1 MSIVLTNL
9 SKRFGNV
16 LVVNN
21 LSVQIHDGEL
31 FVLLGAS
38 GSGKSTVLRMI
49 AGLTRP
55 DHGTVELNKKNVTT
69 SPPQARGTGF
79 VFQNYSL
86 FRHMTVSENIE
97 FGLSIRR
104 VPVAQRRRRLDELL
118 DLVGLAG
125 LGNRFAHQ
133 LSGGQQQRVALAR
146 ALAYQPS
153 VLLLDE
159 PFGALDVKIR
169 GQLRRT
175 LKDIQQRLKVTTILV
190 THDQEEAF
198 ELADRIGV
206 IDRGNLVEVDTPEA
220 LYHRPRTEF
229 AASFIGGKNVLIG
242 RVVEGGVIELGTTKL
257 PVPED
262 FAEQLTRVRI
272 LFRPETVLLQTEP
285 FPKNGD
291 VYELGEGRVI
301 ERKFV
306 GSFQRIRLEVQ
317 RPRGIRPYV
326 PQTFGE
332 RTMQIEA
339 LQPSEIN
346 SSNKVNV
353 GDMLWVGF
361 KQYHILETFWPKILL
376 CTDETHSTE
385 AVPDFGLYIA
395 EKASSPATVLC
406 VTDSNDKVAQTRAR
420 LEKVRQAWLERV
432 PSLDVKVRK
441 GSTKEEIFF
450 ETQEGHY
457 EFVVVGKKERPLK
470 GMTALGTTIRM
481 ILNQVG
487 VPVAIV
493 QVPRLKISNM
503 LICSAVG
510 EPGKADVQVGG
521 RLARLLGASTTVLH
535 VSDDETEDQRRR
547 TELHLEQ
554 ALSTLETF
562 GVKAESKIGKEPFV
576 DYILNEATS
585 GNYDLIVIGAPG
597 PESAQRLYWHDA
609 VTEIVNGITVPVL
622 IVPMTE

>member
-1 MSIVLTNL
+1 MSIVLTDL

-16 LVVNN
+16 LVVNK
-21 LSVQIHDGEL
+21 LSVQIQEGEL

-55 DHGTVELNKKNVTT
+55 DGGTIELNQKDVTAL
-69 SPPQARGTGF
+69 PPQARGTGF

-86 FRHMTVSENIE
+86 FRHMTVAENIE
-97 FGLSIRR
+97 FGLRIRK
-104 VPVAQRRRRLDELL
+104 VSSDERRRRLDELL
-118 DLVGLAG
+118 DLVGLGG

-169 GQLRRT
+169 SQLRRT

-206 IDRGNLVEVDTPEA
+206 IDRGNLVEVDTPEV

-229 AASFIGGKNVLIG
+229 AANFIGGKNVLIG
-242 RVVEGGVIELGTTKL
+242 RVESGVIQLGTTVL
-257 PVPED
+257 PVPPD
-262 FAEQLTRVRI
+262 FAEQLNRVRI

-285 FPKNGD
+285 FPNDGE
-291 VYELGEGRVI
+291 VFVLGQGKVI
-301 ERKFV
+301 ERMFV

-326 PQTFGE
+326 AQTFGE

-339 LQPSEIN
+339 LQPSE
-346 SSNKVNV
+346 SNGVNRVSV
-353 GDMLWVGF
+353 GDMLWIGF
-361 KQYHILETFWPKILL
+361 KQYHILETFWPKLLL
-376 CTDETHSTE
+376 CTDETHATQ

-395 EKASSPATVLC
+395 EKTGSHATLLC
-406 VTDSNDKVAQTRAR
+406 VTDSNDQIAQTRSR
-420 LEKVRQAWLERV
+420 LEKVRQSWLEKV
-432 PSLDVKVRK
+432 PSLDVRVRR

-457 EFVVVGKKERPLK
+457 EVVVVGKKERPLK
-470 GMTALGTTIRM
+470 GMTALGTTIRI
-481 ILNQVG
+481 ILNRVG
-487 VPVAIV
+487 IPVVIV
-493 QVPRLKISNM
+493 QEPKPSISNM

-510 EPGKADVQVGG
+510 EPGKADVRVGG
-521 RLARLLGASTTVLH
+521 RLARLLGAGTTVLH

-547 TELHLEQ
+547 TALHLEQ
-554 ALSTLETF
+554 ALSTLESF
-562 GVKAESKIGKEPFV
+562 GVKAESKIGKKPAVE
-576 DYILNEATS
+576 YILNEASS
-585 GNYDLIVIGAPG
+585 GNHDLIVIGAPG

-609 VTEIVNGITVPVL
+609 VTKIVNGTKIPVL

>member
-1 MSIVLTNL
+1 MSIVLTDL

-16 LVVNN
+16 LVVNK
-21 LSVQIHDGEL
+21 LSVQIQDGEL

-49 AGLTRP
+49 AGLTPP
-55 DHGTVELNKKNVTT
+55 DGGTIELNQKDVTAL
-69 SPPQARGTGF
+69 PPQARGTGF

-86 FRHMTVSENIE
+86 FRHMTVAENIE
-97 FGLSIRR
+97 FGLRIRR
-104 VPVAQRRRRLDELL
+104 VSAEERRRRLDELL
-118 DLVGLAG
+118 DLVGLGG
-125 LGNRFAHQ
+125 LGNRYAHQ

-169 GQLRRT
+169 SQLRRT

-220 LYHRPRTEF
+220 LYHQPRTEF

-242 RVVEGGVIELGTTKL
+242 RVESGVIQLGATAL
-257 PVPED
+257 PVPAD
-262 FAEQLTRVRI
+262 FAEQLNRVRI

-285 FPKNGD
+285 FPKNGE
-291 VYELGEGRVI
+291 VFVLGKGKVI
-301 ERKFV
+301 ERMFV

-317 RPRGIRPYV
+317 RPRGIRPYAA
-326 PQTFGE
+326 QTFGE

-346 SSNKVNV
+346 GTNRVSV
-353 GDMLWVGF
+353 GDMLWIGF
-361 KQYHILETFWPKILL
+361 KQYHILETFWPKLLL
-376 CTDETHSTE
+376 CTDQTHSTL

-395 EKASSPATVLC
+395 EKASSHATILC
-406 VTDSNDKVAQTRAR
+406 VTDSTDAIAQTRAR
-420 LEKVRQAWLERV
+420 LEKVRQSWLERV

-487 VPVAIV
+487 VPVVIV
-493 QVPRLKISNM
+493 QEPKPSISNM

-510 EPGKADVQVGG
+510 EPGKADVRVGG
-521 RLARLLGASTTVLH
+521 RLARLLGAATTVLH

-547 TELHLEQ
+547 TALHLEQ
-554 ALSTLETF
+554 ALSTLESF
-562 GVKAESKIGKEPFV
+562 GVKAESKIGKEPAV
-576 DYILNEATS
+576 QYILKEASS
-585 GNYDLIVIGAPG
+585 GNHDLVVIGAPG
-597 PESAQRLYWHDA
+597 PESAQRLYWNDA
-609 VTEIVNGITVPVL
+609 VTEIVNGTKIPVL

>member
-1 MSIVLTNL
+1 MSIVLTDL

-16 LVVNN
+16 LVVNRFS
-21 LSVQIHDGEL
+21 LQIQDGEL

-55 DHGTVELNKKNVTT
+55 DSGTIELNQKDVTT
-69 SPPQARGTGF
+69 LPPQARGTGF

-86 FRHMTVSENIE
+86 FRHMTVAGNIE
-97 FGLSIRR
+97 FGLKIRK
-104 VPVAQRRRRLDELL
+104 ASSSDRRRRRDELL
-118 DLVGLAG
+118 DLVGLGG

-169 GQLRRT
+169 SQLRRT
-175 LKDIQQRLKVTTILV
+175 LKDIQRRLKVTTILV

-206 IDRGNLVEVDTPEA
+206 IDRGNLIEVDTPES

-229 AASFIGGKNVLIG
+229 AANFIGGKNVLIG
-242 RVVEGGVIELGTTKL
+242 RVDGGVIQLGASAL
-257 PVPED
+257 PVPQD
-262 FAEQLTRVRI
+262 LAEQLTRVRI
-272 LFRPETVLLQTEP
+272 LFRPETVLLQSEP
-285 FPKNGD
+285 FENKND
-291 VYELGEGRVI
+291 VYVLGKGKVI
-301 ERKFV
+301 ERMFA
-306 GSFQRIRLEVQ
+306 GSFQRIRLEVE
-317 RPRGIRPYV
+317 RPHGIRSYTPV
-326 PQTFGE
+326 SFGE

-339 LQPSEIN
+339 FQPSDQN
-346 SSNKVNV
+346 GNKFNP
-353 GDMLWVGF
+353 GEQLWIGF
-361 KQYHILETFWPKILL
+361 KQYHVLETFWPKLLL
-376 CTDETHSTE
+376 CTDETHATQ
-385 AVPDFGLYIA
+385 AVPDFGLYVA
-395 EKASSPATVLC
+395 EKARSKATLFC
-406 VTDSNDKVAQTRAR
+406 VADSTDAVASTRAR
-420 LEKVRQAWLERV
+420 LEKVRQAWLEKV
-432 PSLDVKVRK
+432 PELEVRVRK

-457 EFVVVGKKERPLK
+457 EFVVVGKKERPIK
-470 GMTALGTTIRM
+470 GMTALGTTVRM
-481 ILNQVG
+481 ILNQG

-493 QVPRLKISNM
+493 QEPTPEIKNM

-510 EPGKADVQVGG
+510 EPGKADVRVGG

-535 VSDDETEDQRRR
+535 VSDDESEDQRNR
-547 TELHLEQ
+547 TALHLEQ
-554 ALSTLETF
+554 ALATLETF
-562 GVKAESKIGKEPFV
+562 GVTGISKIGKEPFV
-576 DYILNEATS
+576 DYILEEAST

-597 PESAQRLYWHDA
+597 PQTAERLYWNDA
-609 VTEIVNGITVPVL
+609 VTEIVNGTKVTIL

>member
-1 MSIVLTNL
+1 MSIVLTDL

-21 LSVQIHDGEL
+21 LSVQIPDGEL

-55 DHGTVELNKKNVTT
+55 DHGTIELNKKDVTT
-69 SPPQARGTGF
+69 LPPQARGTGF

-97 FGLSIRR
+97 FGLRIRR
-104 VPVAQRRRRLDELL
+104 VSASQRRQRLDELL

-133 LSGGQQQRVALAR
+133 LSGGQQQRVAIAR

-169 GQLRRT
+169 SQLRRT

-206 IDRGNLVEVDTPEA
+206 INRGNLVEVDTPEA

-242 RVVEGGVIELGTTKL
+242 RVEDGVIELGSGKL
-257 PVPED
+257 PVPQD
-262 FAEQLTRVRI
+262 FAEHFTRVRI

-285 FPKNGD
+285 FAKNGD
-291 VYELGEGRVI
+291 VFELGQGRVI
-301 ERKFV
+301 ERMFV

-346 SSNKVNV
+346 GTNKVNV

-361 KQYHILETFWPKILL
+361 KQYHILETFWPKLLL
-376 CTDETHSTE
+376 CTDETHATE
-385 AVPDFGLYIA
+385 AVPDFGLFIA
-395 EKASSPATVLC
+395 EKASSHATILC
-406 VTDSNDKVAQTRAR
+406 VADSNDEVAQTRAR

-450 ETQEGHY
+450 ETQEGDY

-470 GMTALGTTIRM
+470 GMTALGNTIRM
-481 ILNQVG
+481 ILNQVR

-493 QVPRLKISNM
+493 QVPKLSISNM

-510 EPGKADVQVGG
+510 EPGKADVRVGG

-535 VSDDETEDQRRR
+535 VIDDVTEDQRRR
-547 TELHLEQ
+547 TEVHLEQ
-554 ALSTLETF
+554 ALSTLESF
-562 GVKAESKIGKEPFV
+562 GVKAESKIGKAPFV
-576 DYILNEATS
+576 EYILNEATS

-597 PESAQRLYWHDA
+597 PESAERLYWHDA
-609 VTEIVNGITVPVL
+609 VTEIVNGTTIPVL

>member
-1 MSIVLTNL
+1 MSIVLTDL

-16 LVVNN
+16 LVVNK
-21 LSVQIHDGEL
+21 LSVQIPDGEL

-55 DHGTVELNKKNVTT
+55 DHGTIELNKKDVTAL
-69 SPPQARGTGF
+69 PPQARGTGF

-97 FGLSIRR
+97 FGLRIRR
-104 VPVAQRRRRLDELL
+104 VSAAQRRQRLDELL

-146 ALAYQPS
+146 ALAYKPS

-169 GQLRRT
+169 SQLRRT

-206 IDRGNLVEVDTPEA
+206 INRGNLVEVDTPEA
-220 LYHRPRTEF
+220 LYHQPRTEF

-242 RVVEGGVIELGTTKL
+242 RVEGGVIELGTGKL
-257 PVPED
+257 PVPPD
-262 FAEQLTRVRI
+262 FAEHFTRVRI

-285 FPKNGD
+285 FAKNGD
-291 VYELGEGRVI
+291 VFQLGQGKVI
-301 ERKFV
+301 ERMFV

-317 RPRGIRPYV
+317 RPPGIRPYV

-339 LQPSEIN
+339 LRPSEIN
-346 SSNKVNV
+346 GTNKVNV

-361 KQYHILETFWPKILL
+361 KQYHILETFWPKLLL

-385 AVPDFGLYIA
+385 AVPDFGLFIA
-395 EKASSPATVLC
+395 EKASSHATILC
-406 VTDSNDKVAQTRAR
+406 VTDSNDEVAQTRAR

-432 PSLDVKVRK
+432 PSLDVIVRK

-493 QVPRLKISNM
+493 QVPKLSISNM

-510 EPGKADVQVGG
+510 EPGKADVRVGG

-554 ALSTLETF
+554 ALSTLESF
-562 GVKAESKIGKEPFV
+562 GVKAESKIGKQPFV
-576 DYILNEATS
+576 EYILNEATS

-609 VTEIVNGITVPVL
+609 VTEIVNGTTVPVL

>member
-1 MSIVLTNL
+1 MSIVLTDL

-16 LVVNN
+16 LVVNRFS
-21 LSVQIHDGEL
+21 LQIEDGEL

-55 DHGTVELNKKNVTT
+55 DSGKIELNQKDVTT
-69 SPPQARGTGF
+69 LPPQARGTGF

-86 FRHMTVSENIE
+86 FKHMTVAENIE
-97 FGLSIRR
+97 FGLKIRK
-104 VPVAQRRRRLDELL
+104 ASSSDRRRRRDELL
-118 DLVGLAG
+118 DLVGLGG

-175 LKDIQQRLKVTTILV
+175 LKDIQRRLKVTTILV

-206 IDRGNLVEVDTPEA
+206 IDRGNLIEVDKPES
-220 LYHRPRTEF
+220 LYHTPRTEF
-229 AASFIGGKNVLIG
+229 AAHFIGGKNVLIG
-242 RVVEGGVIELGTTKL
+242 RVDGGAIQLGATKL
-257 PVPED
+257 PVPAD
-262 FAEQLTRVRI
+262 LAEQLTRVRI

-285 FPKNGD
+285 FTTNGD
-291 VYELGEGRVI
+291 VYVLGKGKVI
-301 ERKFV
+301 ERMFV
-306 GSFQRIRLEVQ
+306 GSFQRIRLEVE
-317 RPRGIRPYV
+317 RPRGIRPYA
-326 PQTFGE
+326 QDFGE

-339 LQPSEIN
+339 LQPSEQN
-346 SSNKVNV
+346 GNRFNP
-353 GDMLWVGF
+353 GDQLWIGF
-361 KQYHILETFWPKILL
+361 KQYHVLETFWPKLLL
-376 CTDETHSTE
+376 CTDETHATQ

-395 EKASSPATVLC
+395 EKAGSRATLLC
-406 VTDSNDKVAQTRAR
+406 VTDSSDEVASTRAR

-432 PSLDVKVRK
+432 PELDVRVRK

-457 EFVVVGKKERPLK
+457 EFVVVGKKKRPIK
-470 GMTALGTTIRM
+470 GMTALGTTVRM
-481 ILNQVG
+481 ILNQG
-487 VPVAIV
+487 VPVVIV
-493 QVPRLKISNM
+493 QKPTKEIKSM

-510 EPGKADVQVGG
+510 EPGKADVRVGG

-535 VSDDETEDQRRR
+535 VSDDETEDQRNR
-547 TELHLEQ
+547 TALHLEQ
-554 ALSTLETF
+554 ALSTLESF
-562 GVKAESKIGKEPFV
+562 GVTATSKIGKEPFV
-576 DYILNEATS
+576 EYILEEASTDE
-585 GNYDLIVIGAPG
+585 YDLIVIGAPG
-597 PESAQRLYWHDA
+597 PQTAERLYWSDA
-609 VTEIVNGITVPVL
+609 VTEIVNGTKVTVL